1 MVDVARSVGLVP
13 GWRALPC
20 SRPGKTTGPGQ
31 PLAGDVRERGGAAVG
46 TRSGA
51 AQDRLGRRYSP
62 ISRRLC
68 QWWHS

>member
-31 PLAGDVRERGGAAVG
+31 PLAGDVQERGGAAVG
-46 TRSGA
+46 NPQRGGPRSFGQA
-51 AQDRLGRRYSP
+51 VLPDLAKTMP
-62 ISRRLC
+62 MVA
-68 QWWHS
+68 